1 MADERRS
8 VEVEALILAGGG
20 GERLGLGPKALL
32 VLGGRTLLERAIEV
46 MHSVAGRILVGVP
59 EDCVEQVR
67 ASVAE
72 SVVVLAGGPTRME
85 TFLRLFRVSTAP
97 LLVQHDVVH
106 PFATPDLARRVVAAA
121 EKAGAAMA
129 VAPVAEHVFRGEG
142 RGAERIAGGE
152 ALWLARKPLAF
163 RRSSLARVLDGSLMV
178 PGDAGTVELLRA
190 AGQTVETVVV
200 ESWDI
205 KITTPAD
212 WTLALALEAIV
223 PFPSERGCSPLTE

>member
-1 MADERRS
+1 MADGPRS
-8 VEVEALILAGGG
+8 VEALILAAGR

-46 MHSVAGRILVGVP
+46 MQSVAGRILVGVP

-67 ASVAE
+67 ATVAE

-85 TFLRLFRVSTAP
+85 TFRRLFRASTAP

-106 PFATPDLARRVVAAA
+106 PFATPDVARRVVAA

-129 VAPVAEHVFRGEG
+129 VARVAEHVFRGEG
-142 RGAERIAGGE
+142 RVAERVAGGE

-163 RRSSLARVLDGSLMV
+163 RRSPRTRPRREPDGSRRRGDGGAIGGGGAN
-178 PGDAGTVELLRA
+178 PGNGGRGAVGHQDHDPGRLDAGPGPRGHRASPLR
-190 AGQTVETVVV
+190 
-200 ESWDI
+200 
-205 KITTPAD
+205 
-212 WTLALALEAIV
+212 
-223 PFPSERGCSPLTE
+223 ERGG

>member
-1 MADERRS
+1 MTDERQS
-8 VEVEALILAGGG
+8 VEALILAAGR

-32 VLGGRTLLERAIEV
+32 VLGGRTLLDRAIEV
-46 MHSVAGRILVGVP
+46 VQSVAGRVLVGVP

-85 TFLRLFRVSTAP
+85 TFLRLFRASTAP

-142 RGAERIAGGE
+142 RVVAERIAGGE

-163 RRSSLARVLDGSLMV
+163 RRSSLARVLDGSLRV
-178 PGDAGTVELLRA
+178 PGDAGTVELLLA
-190 AGQTVETVVV
+190 AGQTVETVAV
-200 ESWDI
+200 EPWDI
-205 KITTPAD
+205 KITTQAD

-223 PFPSERGCSPLTE
+223 PHPSERGCDEGRRR

>member
-1 MADERRS
+1 MADERQS
-8 VEVEALILAGGG
+8 VEALVLAAGR

-46 MHSVAGRILVGVP
+46 VQSVAGRVLVGVP

-85 TFLRLFRVSTAP
+85 TFHRLFQASTAP

-129 VAPVAEHVFRGEG
+129 AARVAEHVFRGEG
-142 RGAERIAGGE
+142 RVAERIVAGE

-163 RRSSLARVLDGSLMV
+163 RRSALARVLDGSLMM
-178 PGDAGTVELLRA
+178 PGDAGTVELLLA
-190 AGQTVETVVV
+190 AGQTVETVAV
-200 ESWDI
+200 EPWDI
-205 KITTPAD
+205 KITTRAD

-223 PFPSERGCSPLTE
+223 PLPSERGWDEGRRR